1 MDSFRKHTDRKALD
15 ENQRQYREK
24 FGIVDRYLL
33 HYSIDD
39 EGGRDDSYIIFIDY
53 EYAIDWVDNRDK
65 STWPE
70 ADLNRF
76 NTYTARLEL
85 IQSRPIF
92 NLTNNEKLAYKVMLG
107 AAYIQV
113 FQCLFDEVDSI
124 IAEAESFFN
133 KRNSEN
139 ARKYC
144 LNYSGFVTFAGIF
157 LMLWLH
163 ATAVLNH
170 PCFIGTFTVFMGM
183 LGAYVSI
190 WGRYTRYALEGVSS
204 KWLYVAESLSRLLI
218 GGIFAFVALLAVK
231 CGIAFSFM
239 DTDVETY
246 AYGLCGFVSGL
257 SERFIPSLVER
268 IANENHSK
276 KILS

>member
-1 MDSFRKHTDRKALD
+1 MSIFRKRTDRKALD
-15 ENQRQYREK
+15 ESQRQYREK

-33 HYSIDD
+33 QYSIN
-39 EGGRDDSYIIFIDY
+39 EENGHDDSYIIFIDY

-65 STWPE
+65 SIWQE
-70 ADLNRF
+70 EDRNRF
-76 NTYTARLEL
+76 NRYMSRFEM

-92 NLTNNEKLAYKVMLG
+92 NLSREEKLAYKVMLG

-113 FQCLFDEVDSI
+113 FQRQFDDVDSTI
-124 IAEAESFFN
+124 EEAESFFN

-144 LNYSGFVTFAGIF
+144 LNYSGFIILVSIF
-157 LMLWLH
+157 FMLYIH
-163 ATAVLNH
+163 TATILCR
-170 PCFIGTFTVFMGM
+170 PYFIGTFTVFMGM

-204 KWLYVAESLSRLLI
+204 KWLYVTESLSRLLI
-218 GGIFAFVALLAVK
+218 GGIFAFVTLLAVK
-231 CGIAFSFM
+231 CGIAFSFI

-257 SERFIPSLVER
+257 SERFVPSLVER
-268 IANENHSK
+268 IANENH
-276 KILS
+276 

>member
-1 MDSFRKHTDRKALD
+1 MCIFRRHTDKEALD
-15 ENQRQYREK
+15 ENQRSYREK

-33 HYSIDD
+33 QYSIDD
-39 EGGRDDSYIIFIDY
+39 ENGRDESYIIFIDY

-65 STWPE
+65 STWQA
-70 ADLNRF
+70 ADRNLF

-85 IQSRPIF
+85 IQSRPTF
-92 NLTNNEKLAYKVMLG
+92 NLSKEEKLAYKVMLG

-113 FQCLFDEVDSI
+113 FQRQFGEVDSI
-124 IAEAESFFN
+124 IAEAENFFN

-144 LNYSGFVTFAGIF
+144 LNYSGFIILAGIL
-157 LMLWLH
+157 LMLCIY
-163 ATAVLNH
+163 ATAVLSR

-190 WGRYTRYALEGVSS
+190 WGRYTRYALEGMSS
-204 KWLYVAESLSRLLI
+204 KWLYVIESVSRLLI
-218 GGIFAFVALLAVK
+218 GGIFAFVFLLAVK
-231 CGIAFSFM
+231 CGIAFSFI
-239 DTDVETY
+239 DTTAETY

-268 IANENHSK
+268 ITNENH
-276 KILS
+276 

>member
-1 MDSFRKHTDRKALD
+1 MGFFRRNRDRKALD

-33 HYSIDD
+33 QYSIDD
-39 EGGRDDSYIIFIDY
+39 RDGRDNSYIIFIDY
-53 EYAIDWVDNRDK
+53 EYAIDWVDSRDK
-65 STWPE
+65 STWSE
-70 ADLNRF
+70 TDRNRF
-76 NTYTARLEL
+76 NSYTARLEL

-92 NLTNNEKLAYKVMLG
+92 NLTNDEKLAYKVMLG
-107 AAYIQV
+107 AAYIQI
-113 FQCLFDEVDSI
+113 FQCQFDGVENI
-124 IAEAESFFN
+124 IAEAEVFFN

-144 LNYSGFVTFAGIF
+144 LHYSGIITMASIF
-157 LMLWLH
+157 LMLLLH
-163 ATAVLNH
+163 ATSLLSH
-170 PCFIGTFTVFMGM
+170 PCFIGTFTVFMGV

-204 KWLYVAESLSRLLI
+204 KWLYVIESLSRLLI

-231 CGIAFSFM
+231 CGIAFSFI

-268 IANENHSK
+268 IAIENH
-276 KILS
+276 

>member
-1 MDSFRKHTDRKALD
+1 MGFFRKCRDRRAVD
-15 ENQRQYREK
+15 ENQRRYRER

-33 HYSIDD
+33 QYSIDD
-39 EGGRDDSYIIFIDY
+39 ENGRNNSYIIFIDY

-65 STWPE
+65 STWSE
-70 ADLNRF
+70 ADRNRF
-76 NTYTARLEL
+76 NAYTARLEL

-92 NLTNNEKLAYKVMLG
+92 NLTNYEKLAYKVMLG

-113 FQCLFDEVDSI
+113 FQCQFDEVDNT
-124 IAEAESFFN
+124 IAAAECFYN

-139 ARKYC
+139 ARKFC
-144 LNYSGFVTFAGIF
+144 LNYSGLVTFVGIL
-157 LMLWLH
+157 LMLCIHTLD
-163 ATAVLNH
+163 VLNH
-170 PCFIGTFTVFMGM
+170 PCFIGTFTVFMGV

-204 KWLYVAESLSRLLI
+204 KWLYVIESLSRLLI

-231 CGIAFSFM
+231 CGIAFSFIN
-239 DTDVETY
+239 TNIETY

-268 IANENHSK
+268 IANENH
-276 KILS
+276 